1 MSLFYILILVIS
13 KKTFGTV
20 PRDKL
25 WACLQRLGV
34 PPHVQ
39 HVVKAMHTAVY
50 AKVGIH
56 DGTHDEVMSNIGV
69 KQECP
74 LSHTIW
80 LVH

>member
-1 MSLFYILILVIS
+1 MSLSSILILMIS
-13 KKTFGTV
+13 TKAFGIV
-20 PRDKL
+20 PRDKFC
-25 WACLQRLGV
+25 ACLERLGV

-39 HVVKAMHTAVY
+39 HVVKAMHTAIY
-50 AKVGIH
+50 AKVGING
-56 DGTHDEVMSNIGV
+56 DTHDEVMSNIGV